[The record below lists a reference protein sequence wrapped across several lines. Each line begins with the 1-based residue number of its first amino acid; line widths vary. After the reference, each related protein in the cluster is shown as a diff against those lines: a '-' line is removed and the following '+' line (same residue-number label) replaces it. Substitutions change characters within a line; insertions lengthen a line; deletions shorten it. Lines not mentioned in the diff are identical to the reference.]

1 MAEIFTSINKMRG
14 EVSNDERV
22 DEKVEKIF
30 AKIDADGNG
39 EISKEEFLEGVKDE
53 QSIVEAFSV
62 YENLSW
68 AFFPCLK
75 KRFLFMKNKV
85 LKILKYWK
93 RNLANNHIW
102 KLMKDFVKLITQLFG
117 KIQRIRNMLKILTR
131 H

>member
-14 EVSNDERV
+14 EVSNDERI

-68 AFFPCLK
+68 AFFLPCLK

-85 LKILKYWK
+85 LKILKILKKVLQITIFENYWK
-93 RNLANNHIW
+93 
-102 KLMKDFVKLITQLFG
+102 
-117 KIQRIRNMLKILTR
+117 IL
-131 H
+131 

>member
-14 EVSNDERV
+14 EVSNEERI

-68 AFFPCLK
+68 A
-75 KRFLFMKNKV
+75 LFSSLSAKQICIHEK
-85 LKILKYWK
+85 
-93 RNLANNHIW
+93 
-102 KLMKDFVKLITQLFG
+102 
-117 KIQRIRNMLKILTR
+117 
-131 H
+131 

>member
-14 EVSNDERV
+14 EVSNEERI

-68 AFFPCLK
+68 TFFLRYLK
-75 KRFLFMKNKV
+75 NRFLFMKNKLLNI
-85 LKILKYWK
+85 LKIFK
-93 RNLANNHIW
+93 
-102 KLMKDFVKLITQLFG
+102 
-117 KIQRIRNMLKILTR
+117 KILQVVI
-131 H
+131 